1 MKKKLTA
8 ILSLAL
14 LLPILLLSGCSSANP
29 LPDSMDQDQV
39 SEVAQQI
46 VTELVAGE
54 YQTVADRFRQDTKE
68 TYSVTAETIEAM
80 MDTITKAGDYIATE
94 RVLVL
99 GGDKKIQNEDYA
111 TALVYCKH
119 DKKAVVYE
127 MSLDVNLELLG
138 LAAKQ
143 K

>member
-1 MKKKLTA
+1 MKKKLTV

-14 LLPILLLSGCSSANP
+14 LLPILLLSGCTKANP

-46 VTELVAGE
+46 VNELVAGE
-54 YQTVADRFRQDTKE
+54 YQSVADRFRDDMKNA
-68 TYSVTAETIEAM
+68 YSVTAQTVETM
-80 MDTITKAGDYIATE
+80 MGTVTKAGPYVATE

-119 DKKAVVYE
+119 EEKAIVYE
-127 MSLDVNLELLG
+127 MSLDINLELLG
-138 LAAKQ
+138 LAANQ

>member
-14 LLPILLLSGCSSANP
+14 LLPMLLSGCSSANP

-68 TYSVTAETIEAM
+68 AYSVTAETIEAM
-80 MDTITKAGDYIATE
+80 MGTLTKVGDYVATE

-99 GGDKKIQNEDYA
+99 GGNKKIQNEDYA